1 MIILQNISKS
11 YGKNLVLKDINLVI
25 PDSQS
30 IAILGA
36 NGSGKTTLV
45 EIISHV
51 LKPTSGK
58 VLFVDGE
65 GKKNNCKIGVQFQD
79 GYWPV
84 GTRIF
89 DLIKFYKN
97 KNYFKSKEGKKLI
110 DVFEL
115 NDVLKKEISLLS
127 GGQRQ
132 RFNCF
137 LSILN
142 DPEILIL
149 DELITG
155 LDLKMQIK
163 LVNFIKSW
171 KESKKSNLLI
181 VSHTPEEVE
190 LLCDRVVI
198 LKNGEIYQ
206 DESIDK
212 IIKKYG
218 SLRKMMVEYYQNEVN
233 VS

>member
-1 MIILQNISKS
+1 MIILENISKN
-11 YGKNLVLKDINLVI
+11 YGKNQVLKNINLEI
-25 PDSQS
+25 PASQS
-30 IAILGA
+30 LAILGA

-45 EIISHV
+45 EIISQV

-58 VLFVDGE
+58 VLFLDDV
-65 GKKNNCKIGVQFQD
+65 GKKVSRKIGVQFQE
-79 GYWPV
+79 GYWQV
-84 GTRIF
+84 GTRII

-97 KNYFKSKEGKKLI
+97 KKYIKSEEGKGLI

-115 NDVLKKEISLLS
+115 NDILKKEISLLS

-149 DELITG
+149 DELVTG

-171 KESKKSNLLI
+171 KEIKKINLLI

-206 DESIDK
+206 DQSIDA

-233 VS
+233 GN

>member
-1 MIILQNISKS
+1 MIILENISKN
-11 YGKNLVLKDINLVI
+11 YGKNQVLKNINLEI
-25 PDSQS
+25 PASQS
-30 IAILGA
+30 LAILGA

-45 EIISHV
+45 EIISQV

-58 VLFVDGE
+58 VLFLDDV
-65 GKKNNCKIGVQFQD
+65 GKKVSRKIGVQFQE

-84 GTRIF
+84 GTRII

-97 KNYFKSKEGKKLI
+97 KKYIKSEEGKGLI

-115 NDVLKKEISLLS
+115 NDILKKEISLLS

-149 DELITG
+149 DELVTG

-171 KESKKSNLLI
+171 KEIKKINLLI

-190 LLCDRVVI
+190 LLYDRVVI

-206 DESIDK
+206 DQSIDA

-218 SLRKMMVEYYQNEVN
+218 SLRKIMVEYYQNEVN
-233 VS
+233 GN

>member
-1 MIILQNISKS
+1 MIILENISKN
-11 YGKNLVLKDINLVI
+11 YGKNQVLKNINLEI
-25 PDSQS
+25 PASQS
-30 IAILGA
+30 LAILGA

-45 EIISHV
+45 EIISQV

-58 VLFVDGE
+58 VLFLDDV
-65 GKKNNCKIGVQFQD
+65 GKKVSRKIGVQFQE

-84 GTRIF
+84 GTRII
-89 DLIKFYKN
+89 DLKQFYKN
-97 KNYFKSKEGKKLI
+97 KKYIKSEEGKGLI

-115 NDVLKKEISLLS
+115 NDILKKEISLLS

-149 DELITG
+149 DELVTG

-171 KESKKSNLLI
+171 KEIKKINLLI

-206 DESIDK
+206 DQSIDA

-233 VS
+233 GN

>member
-1 MIILQNISKS
+1 MIILENISKN
-11 YGKNLVLKDINLVI
+11 YGKNEVLKNINLEI
-25 PDSQS
+25 PASQS
-30 IAILGA
+30 LAILGA

-45 EIISHV
+45 EIISQV

-58 VLFVDGE
+58 VLFLDDV
-65 GKKNNCKIGVQFQD
+65 GKKVSRKIGVQFQE

-84 GTRIF
+84 GTRII

-97 KNYFKSKEGKKLI
+97 KKYIKSEEGKGLI

-115 NDVLKKEISLLS
+115 NDILKKEISLLS

-149 DELITG
+149 DELVTG

-171 KESKKSNLLI
+171 KEINKINLLI
-181 VSHTPEEVE
+181 VSHTPEEVKGSP
-190 LLCDRVVI
+190 LSCKKQCFNLVRRPF
-198 LKNGEIYQ
+198 Y
-206 DESIDK
+206 DK
-212 IIKKYG
+212 I
-218 SLRKMMVEYYQNEVN
+218 
-233 VS
+233 

>member
-1 MIILQNISKS
+1 MIILQDISKS
-11 YGKNLVLKDINLVI
+11 YGKNQVLKNINLKI
-25 PDSQS
+25 PHSQS
-30 IAILGA
+30 LAILGA

-45 EIISHV
+45 EIISQV

-58 VLFVDGE
+58 VLFFDD
-65 GKKNNCKIGVQFQD
+65 GKKINPKIGVQFQD

-97 KNYFKSKEGKKLI
+97 KNYFKTVEDKKLI

-115 NDVLKKEISLLS
+115 NDILKKDISLLS

-149 DELITG
+149 DELVTG

-163 LVNFIKSW
+163 LVNFIKNW
-171 KESKKSNLLI
+171 KIEKKINLLI
-181 VSHTPEEVE
+181 VSHNPEEVE

-198 LKNGEIYQ
+198 LKNGDIYQ
-206 DESIDK
+206 DETINE

-218 SLRKMMVEYYQNEVN
+218 SLRKMMVEYYHNEVN
-233 VS
+233 SI

>member
-1 MIILQNISKS
+1 MIILENISKN
-11 YGKNLVLKDINLVI
+11 YGKNQVLKNINLEI
-25 PDSQS
+25 PASQS
-30 IAILGA
+30 LAILGA

-45 EIISHV
+45 EIISQV

-58 VLFVDGE
+58 VLFLDDV
-65 GKKNNCKIGVQFQD
+65 GKKVSRKIGVQFQE

-84 GTRIF
+84 GTRII

-97 KNYFKSKEGKKLI
+97 KKYIKSEEGKGLI

-115 NDVLKKEISLLS
+115 NDILKKEISLLS

-149 DELITG
+149 DELVTG

-171 KESKKSNLLI
+171 KEIKKINLLI

-206 DESIDK
+206 DQSIDA

-233 VS
+233 DN

>member
-1 MIILQNISKS
+1 M
-11 YGKNLVLKDINLVI
+11 VKD
-25 PDSQS
+25 
-30 IAILGA
+30 
-36 NGSGKTTLV
+36 K
-45 EIISHV
+45 
-51 LKPTSGK
+51 
-58 VLFVDGE
+58 
-65 GKKNNCKIGVQFQD
+65 
-79 GYWPV
+79 
-84 GTRIF
+84 
-89 DLIKFYKN
+89 
-97 KNYFKSKEGKKLI
+97 
-110 DVFEL
+110 
-115 NDVLKKEISLLS
+115 
-127 GGQRQ
+127 

-149 DELITG
+149 DELVTG

-171 KESKKSNLLI
+171 KEIKKINLLI

-206 DESIDK
+206 DQSIDA

-233 VS
+233 GN